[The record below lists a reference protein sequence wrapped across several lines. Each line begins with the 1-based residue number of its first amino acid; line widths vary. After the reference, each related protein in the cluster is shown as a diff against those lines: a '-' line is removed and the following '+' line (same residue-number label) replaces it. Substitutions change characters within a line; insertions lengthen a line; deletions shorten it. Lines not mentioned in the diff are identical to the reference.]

1 MFKIINEFIIKDNIV
16 NKKYFYILFSILVL
30 LISFTGLN
38 GSLQNIDE
46 MLFARISRGSLEHNS
61 WLVQMEEGKQTF
73 IKSPMVFW
81 TAMISFKLFGI
92 SDFTA
97 KIPSAIAAVITSFAI
112 LFICLKL
119 FNSYKTGLM
128 AVFIYLC
135 SLQVYASSHQIC
147 TDSLFQMFLLLS
159 LFFSIKGIKDNK
171 LWFLLSGFLNG
182 MVFLSKSALGFII
195 PSTILIY
202 IIIQRRWNLLLY
214 PIIVFLIS
222 LIFSAPYFLYLY
234 IKIPE
239 FKELFLIDYLVNVTY
254 QKGGHEFLDI
264 LKRVSYYIALLIV
277 FILPFTPGL
286 IFVFYRKG
294 EEEQPK
300 NIIWNEYTKILLIYF
315 LVIIIG
321 FSLIRQ
327 KMAHYT
333 LPMIPILAMFLGK
346 SLSNIKSRKAYLS
359 LFIFALIVLTVF
371 LILYSKEASR
381 YPTYKDVVI
390 GLVTIYTIFIIV
402 NAILFIKKTDGKIGL
417 FMVVFIFFITFT
429 IHTAITV
436 PLDFN
441 SDIKSFASVYKLPA
455 PIYVISTNKVNEG
468 NKTRATIWYMRKR
481 SIQYNNLDHFIKDAK
496 KVEKGAYL
504 IFYKDYTYKINE
516 IYNNFKVLQSGKIWN
531 IGVVN

>member
-119 FNSYKTGLM
+119 FNSYKTGMM

-239 FKELFLIDYLVNVTY
+239 FKELFLIDYW
-254 QKGGHEFLDI
+254 K
-264 LKRVSYYIALLIV
+264 KA
-277 FILPFTPGL
+277 
-286 IFVFYRKG
+286 
-294 EEEQPK
+294 
-300 NIIWNEYTKILLIYF
+300 WNW
-315 LVIIIG
+315 
-321 FSLIRQ
+321 
-327 KMAHYT
+327 
-333 LPMIPILAMFLGK
+333 
-346 SLSNIKSRKAYLS
+346 
-359 LFIFALIVLTVF
+359 
-371 LILYSKEASR
+371 AS
-381 YPTYKDVVI
+381 
-390 GLVTIYTIFIIV
+390 
-402 NAILFIKKTDGKIGL
+402 
-417 FMVVFIFFITFT
+417 
-429 IHTAITV
+429 
-436 PLDFN
+436 
-441 SDIKSFASVYKLPA
+441 
-455 PIYVISTNKVNEG
+455 
-468 NKTRATIWYMRKR
+468 
-481 SIQYNNLDHFIKDAK
+481 
-496 KVEKGAYL
+496 
-504 IFYKDYTYKINE
+504 
-516 IYNNFKVLQSGKIWN
+516 
-531 IGVVN
+531 